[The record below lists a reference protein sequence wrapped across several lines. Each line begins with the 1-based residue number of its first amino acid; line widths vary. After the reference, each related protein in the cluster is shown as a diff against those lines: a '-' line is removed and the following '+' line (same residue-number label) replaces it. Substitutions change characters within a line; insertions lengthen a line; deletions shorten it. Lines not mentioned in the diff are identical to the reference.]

1 MKKKLIGFLL
11 ILCLVIG
18 LLPVTAL
25 ADNTAKILILGSIE
39 LSVTEGGAP
48 VYTKNKA
55 FDAANTPDGASTFS
69 AWTQEICDGTGT
81 WNVKFEWP
89 TGGTPTVT
97 LKDAKFDYY
106 DNDSELYA
114 YIDKGGDF
122 VSTANRTTQDL
133 EGSTA
138 EGTDYNLLVS
148 AIMPVSGCNIDLK
161 VVLKGNNLIETGSG
175 FVLGN
180 VAIKANSEEID
191 AQTYTNAYFKDL
203 TFVGE
208 DGNNTI
214 ANCDGIGIHTRSG
227 YDVSFQDVNLTIST
241 TAKGTNAIP
250 IHVTKGNL
258 TIDGGSIKVTQSDRA
273 AIWTQNGGDIII
285 NSGSVTATGSQG
297 AGTTNGVIRSAG
309 KLIINDGTVNATP
322 QKAVG
327 LYATNGIEVNGGTVE
342 IITPYYGINA
352 GGDIVFNGGTTTIT
366 AKNAFY
372 ANTNIII
379 GTDVEAYAGI
389 SAKKCQIYDGT
400 NTKLA
405 QKPWMLITND
415 PDKFIEFEEEDDDV
429 PIFTP
434 PTQTPTS
441 PSVKPTKATESP
453 RVTRPTEPI
462 QNTEASQEP
471 TQATKPSSDKVTE
484 PATTPSVND
493 DPISTKPVATGTP
506 EETVE
511 ETLSPSE
518 APASTEPSAPKATES
533 TKKPG
538 ATKATEESKATEATT
553 ANKDKDTTK
562 DKNNKDKNNDKDDNQ
577 KGPNVVLIIVL
588 VVVVL
593 AAAGGAAWF
602 ALKPKA
608 AAAEDSSAPE
618 EKAEE

>member
-1 MKKKLIGFLL
+1 MKKTLFSILL
-11 ILCLVIG
+11 ILCLVVG
-18 LLPVTAL
+18 VFPVTAL
-25 ADNTAKILILGSIE
+25 ADSTAKILLMGSVE

-48 VYTKNKA
+48 MYTRNKA
-55 FDAANTPDGASTFS
+55 FDAANTPDGTSTFS

-106 DNDSELYA
+106 DNDSNLYA

-133 EGSTA
+133 EGTTA

-148 AIMPVSGCNIDLK
+148 AIMPVSGCNIDLNI
-161 VVLKGNNLIETGSG
+161 VLKGNNLIETGSG

-180 VAIKANSEEID
+180 VAIKANAEESD
-191 AQTYTNAYFKDL
+191 AQTYTNAYFKNL

-208 DGNNTI
+208 EENNTVS
-214 ANCDGIGIHTRSG
+214 NCDGIGIYSRSG

-273 AIWTQNGGDIII
+273 AIWTQNGGDIVI
-285 NSGSVTATGSQG
+285 NSGSVSATGSQG

-309 KLIINDGTVNATP
+309 KLIINDGTVTATP

-327 LYATNGIEVNGGTVE
+327 LYATNGIEINGGTVE

-366 AKNAFY
+366 AKSAFY
-372 ANTNIII
+372 ANTNISI
-379 GTDVEAYAGI
+379 GADVMAYAGI
-389 SAKKCQIYDGT
+389 SEKKCQIYDGT
-400 NTKLA
+400 NAKLA

-415 PDKFIEFEEEDDDV
+415 PDKFIEFEEEDDT
-429 PIFTP
+429 PIFTR
-434 PTQTPTS
+434 PTQTPTT
-441 PSVKPTKATESP
+441 PSVKPVATTST
-453 RVTRPTEPI
+453 RATRPTEMP
-462 QNTEASQEP
+462 QHTEPS
-471 TQATKPSSDKVTE
+471 TQATTPISGTVVT
-484 PATTPSVND
+484 PTFAGNN
-493 DPISTKPVATGTP
+493 DPISTKPIATTTPNEATG
-506 EETVE
+506 ETS
-511 ETLSPSE
+511 TPSE
-518 APASTEPSAPKATES
+518 TFPPTKPIAPETTES
-533 TKKPG
+533 KNTPST
-538 ATKATEESKATEATT
+538 TKATEESIATEVTT
-553 ANKDKDTTK
+553 PSKDNT
-562 DKNNKDKNNDKDDNQ
+562 NDKDSGKNKGTNENK
-577 KGPNVVLIIVL
+577 KGPNAILIIVL

-602 ALKPKA
+602 ALKPKPTA
-608 AAAEDSSAPE
+608 TDDTPATE
-618 EKAEE
+618 EKAEETTEEKTEE